1 MSNARIS
8 VIIPTRDRG
17 SFLNEAIASVLA
29 QTTPVWEIIVVDDG
43 STDGTAELLREPPS
57 PVRYLRQSPAG
68 PAAAR
73 NRGIEAVSGEFIGFL
88 DDDDLWPPE
97 KTGQQLP
104 HLLADPEVAMVLGHT
119 QRMVLGES
127 AQGKQCFKPYRKPVR
142 LFSLGCGLYRRSLFD
157 TVGRFNEQM
166 RFAEDDDWFMR
177 CKEQGAK
184 TVFLPELGQYYRFH
198 DGNMTQ
204 DRQAKQ
210 LGLLRL
216 VKNRLDRGKARPGRE
231 E

>member
-1 MSNARIS
+1 MSNVQIS

-17 SFLNEAIASVLA
+17 SFLGEAIASVLA
-29 QTTPVWEIIVVDDG
+29 QTTPVGEIIVVDDG
-43 STDGTAELLREPPS
+43 STDGTADLFREPLS

-73 NRGIEAVSGEFIGFL
+73 NRGIEAASGEFIGFL
-88 DDDDLWPPE
+88 DDDDLWPAA

-104 HLLADPEVAMVLGHT
+104 HLLADPDVAMVLGHT
-119 QRMVLGES
+119 QRMVLRTTAKSERV
-127 AQGKQCFKPYRKPVR
+127 FKPYRKPLR

-166 RFAEDDDWFMR
+166 QFAEDDDWFMR
-177 CKEQGAK
+177 CKEQRVK
-184 TVFLPELGQYYRFH
+184 TVFLTELGQYYRFH
-198 DGNMTQ
+198 DCNMTQ

-210 LGLLRL
+210 QGLLRL
-216 VKNRLDRGKARPGRE
+216 VKNRLDRGTARPGSTE
-231 E
+231 

>member
-17 SFLNEAIASVLA
+17 SLLDEAIASVLA
-29 QTTPVWEIIVVDDG
+29 QTIPVWEIIVVDDG
-43 STDGTAELLREPPS
+43 STDGTANLFREPRS
-57 PVRYLRQSPAG
+57 PVRYLRQAPAG

-73 NRGIEAVSGEFIGFL
+73 NRGLEVARGEFIGFL
-88 DDDDLWPPE
+88 DDDDLWPAE

-104 HLLADPEVAMVLGHT
+104 LLLADPDVAMVLGHT
-119 QRMVLGES
+119 QRMVLRPTARGER
-127 AQGKQCFKPYRKPVR
+127 AFKPYRKPVR

-177 CKEQGAK
+177 CKERGVK

-198 DGNMTQ
+198 DGNMTH

-210 LGLLRL
+210 QFLLHL
-216 VKNRLDRGKARPGRE
+216 VKNRLDRAKVGPGGTE
-231 E
+231 